1 MDRAGQTE
9 HQDCQFMKLTRFR
22 IQNYKGILD
31 SDWVNVCPLTALV
44 GKNEVGKTSLLQAL
58 HKFNPFKPAPY
69 SIAREWPR
77 GLRGARSDAQ
87 VVCAAEFELTPDEIK
102 GLQELTAPQITLQH
116 VQVTKDYAGRVEV
129 LFGDGLFPEK
139 LHPNT

>member
-1 MDRAGQTE
+1 
-9 HQDCQFMKLTRFR
+9 MKLTRFR

-31 SDWVNVCPLTALV
+31 SDWVNVCPLTALA

-58 HKFNPFKPAPY
+58 HKFTPFKPAPY

-116 VQVTKDYAGRVEV
+116 VQVTKHDPGRVDVIFRE
-129 LFGDGLFPEK
+129 GLCPHM
-139 LHPNT
+139 LNL